1 MGLFNEGRTMV
12 RIAVNE
18 MQPKSAN
25 PSVPYGPDEVAADAV
40 ECAARGASII
50 HFHSRLSDGSQA
62 LDDDRAS
69 ASVYRQVMELAG
81 AECDIIMEP
90 TNLDVGDDPTVAD
103 ATPHFW
109 LLLENPPAGRPLE
122 VVNIDGF
129 RFAHKRARWDERTRR
144 LLPLGR
150 SAPAAGEVPFAGPE
164 VIVRTVEA
172 GLVPFFG
179 LFDVADARILS
190 AFALQGIIRTPVLVQ
205 LNFFWDLLRGPTP
218 TVDGLDAFLHEWR
231 RHDIDSEVCLFVRDA
246 PDRETYEAI
255 LHAALDRGV
264 HLRVGLGDNAPLFST
279 WTNADMTEFAADIAS
294 RHGLRPATPNELRA
308 RVGLAEAAVT
318 RPAAST

>member
-1 MGLFNEGRTMV
+1 MGLMDEGRTIV

-18 MQPKSAN
+18 MQPKAAN
-25 PSVPYGPDEVAADAV
+25 PAVPYGPEEVAADAIA
-40 ECAARGASII
+40 CAARGASII
-50 HFHSRLSDGSQA
+50 HFHSRLDDGSQA
-62 LDDDRAS
+62 LDDDRTTAG
-69 ASVYRQVMELAG
+69 VYRRAMELTA
-81 AECDIIMEP
+81 AECDIVMEP
-90 TNLDVGDDPTVAD
+90 TNLDVGDDPTSAS

-109 LLLENPPAGRPLE
+109 LLLDQPPAGRPLE

-150 SAPAAGEVPFAGPE
+150 AVPPGGETPFIGPE
-164 VIVRTVEA
+164 VIVRAVEA

-190 AFALQGIIRTPVLVQ
+190 AFALEGIIRTPVLVQ

-218 TVDGLDAFLHEWR
+218 TVDGLDAFLDEWR

-246 PDRETYEAI
+246 PDRETYEAL

-264 HLRVGLGDNAPLFST
+264 HLRVGLGDNAGLFST
-279 WTNADMTEFAADIAS
+279 WTNADMTEFAVDIAS
-294 RHGLRPATPNELRA
+294 RHGLQPVTPKELRA
-308 RVGLAEAAVT
+308 RVGIT
-318 RPAAST
+318 

>member
-1 MGLFNEGRTMV
+1 MGLFDEGRTIV

-18 MQPKSAN
+18 MQSKSAN

-40 ECAARGASII
+40 ACAARGASII
-50 HFHSRLSDGSQA
+50 HFHSRLDDGSQA
-62 LDDDRAS
+62 LEDDRTS
-69 ASVYRQVMELAG
+69 AGVYRRAMELTA
-81 AECDIIMEP
+81 AECDVIMEP
-90 TNLDVGDDPTVAD
+90 TNLDVGDDPTVAE

-109 LLLENPPAGRPLE
+109 QLLDHPPAGRPLE

-129 RFAHKRARWDERTRR
+129 RFAHKRARWDERKGR
-144 LLPLGR
+144 LLPLGQR
-150 SAPAAGEVPFAGPE
+150 AGTDGDGSFAAPE

-190 AFALQGIIRTPVLVQ
+190 AFALEGIIPTPVLVQ

-218 TVDGLDAFLHEWR
+218 TVGGLDAFLNEWR

-246 PDRETYEAI
+246 PDRDTYEAL

-264 HLRVGLGDNAPLFST
+264 HLRVGLGDNAALFST
-279 WTNADMTEFAADIAS
+279 WTNADMTDFAVDIAS
-294 RHGLRPATPNELRA
+294 RHGLRPATPKELRA
-308 RVGLAEAAVT
+308 RVGLA
-318 RPAAST
+318 

>member
-1 MGLFNEGRTMV
+1 MGLFDEGRTIV

-25 PSVPYGPDEVAADAV
+25 PNVPYGPEEVAADAMA
-40 ECAARGASII
+40 CAAGGASII
-50 HFHSRLSDGSQA
+50 HFHSRHDDGRQA

-69 ASVYRQVMELAG
+69 AGVYRRAMELT

-109 LLLENPPAGRPLE
+109 RLLDDPPAGRPLE

-129 RFAHKRARWDERTRR
+129 RFAHKRARWDERKQR
-144 LLPLGR
+144 LLPLGP
-150 SAPAAGEVPFAGPE
+150 SAGSAGGEKPFAAPE
-164 VIVRTVEA
+164 VIARTVDA

-190 AFALQGIIRTPVLVQ
+190 AFALEGIIPVPVLVQ

-218 TVDGLDAFLHEWR
+218 TVDGLDAFLNEWR
-231 RHDIDSEVCLFVRDA
+231 RHDIDSEVCLFIRDA
-246 PDRETYEAI
+246 PDRETYEAL

-264 HLRVGLGDNAPLFST
+264 HLRVGLGDNAALFST
-279 WTNADMTEFAADIAS
+279 WTNADMTDFAVDIAS
-294 RHGLRPATPNELRA
+294 HHGLRPATPNELRA
-308 RVGLAEAAVT
+308 RVGLI
-318 RPAAST
+318 